1 MNGERLDAHTIQW
14 NVPAAPAKA
23 TSYLSRTV
31 AGTQTAFT
39 RRMRILVTGGTGVV
53 GTGTVTELLRRE
65 HTVVLV
71 SRHAEDDA
79 KQWPSG
85 VVARDCDVTNAAGLR
100 GAADGCDAVLHMAGI
115 VEEAPPETTFDKIN
129 VEGTQHILAEAKRAG
144 VPRFVFV
151 SSLGA
156 DVGESGYHRSKRK
169 AEDAVRSFDGAW
181 TICRPGNVYGPGDAQ
196 ISMLLRMVRGASPI
210 VPKIGDGDQPFQ
222 PIWWEDAAY
231 ALAEVVER
239 DDLAHRELDLAG
251 AETTSQNDLLDRF
264 RVITGRAIHSIAL
277 PEVVA
282 SLGAK
287 AISLVGWDVGFSD
300 DQFQML
306 REGNVIA
313 PGTTNALTETLG
325 VEPTPL
331 DAGLRALC
339 DQQPEQLSNDGV
351 GALKRKR
358 FWADITGSDCTPEAL
373 FQQLVA
379 HFNDVTPVFVSVGA
393 EPSSGDAIEEGETL
407 TLSLPMRGH
416 VQVRVTGLEERRVT
430 LITLA
435 GHPLAGAVRFL
446 CDDRGGAVRFQV
458 EVYDRAANIIDLIAM
473 RTLGDRLQSH
483 TWSKVVESMIERS
496 GGVAPAGVE
505 YDSESL
511 NDDEAALIGQWLE
524 ALVVER
530 KLAENTAKIDQD
542 DVSRAPPRPT

>member
-1 MNGERLDAHTIQW
+1 M
-14 NVPAAPAKA
+14 
-23 TSYLSRTV
+23 V
-31 AGTQTAFT
+31 AGTQTAFPT
-39 RRMRILVTGGTGVV
+39 YMRILVTGGTGVV
-53 GTGTVTELLRRE
+53 GTGTVTELLRRG

-71 SRHAEDDA
+71 SRHAAADA
-79 KQWPSG
+79 RQWPSG
-85 VVARDCDVTNAAGLR
+85 VIARACDVTDAARLR
-100 GAADGCDAVLHMAGI
+100 GAAEGCDAVLHMAGI
-115 VEEAPPETTFDKIN
+115 VEEEPPETTFDTIN
-129 VEGTQHILAEAKRAG
+129 VQGTKHMLAEAARAG
-144 VPRFVFV
+144 VKRFVFV

-156 DVGESGYHRSKRK
+156 DSGESGYHRSKRQ

-181 TICRPGNVYGPGDAQ
+181 TICRPGNVYGPGDEQ

-222 PIWWEDAAY
+222 PIWWEDAAF

-239 DDLAHRELDLAG
+239 DDLANEELDLAG
-251 AETTSQNDLLDRF
+251 AELTSQNDLLERF
-264 RVITGRAIHSIAL
+264 NTITGRDVRAVSLPESIA
-277 PEVVA
+277 
-282 SLGAK
+282 SIGAK
-287 AISLVGWDVGFSD
+287 AISLVGWDVGFSE

-313 PGTTNALTETLG
+313 PGRTNALTETLG
-325 VEPTPL
+325 IEPTSL

-339 DQQPEQLSNDGV
+339 DQQPEQLSDDGV

-358 FWADITGSDCTPEAL
+358 YWADITGSDSTPESL
-373 FQQLVA
+373 FREFLE
-379 HFNDVTPVFVSVGA
+379 HFNDVTPVFVEVGA
-393 EPSSGDAIEEGETL
+393 EPSSDDEIQEGETL

-446 CDDRGGAVRFQV
+446 AEQRGEAVRFQV

-483 TWSKVVESMIERS
+483 TWSKVVENMIERS
-496 GGVAPAGVE
+496 GGVASAGVE
-505 YDSESL
+505 HDSETL
-511 NDDEAALIGQWLE
+511 DEDEAARIGKWLE
-524 ALVVER
+524 EMVLAR
-530 KLAENTAKIDQD
+530 KRAENTEKIEGD
-542 DVSRAPPRPT
+542 DVSRARPLPT

>member
-1 MNGERLDAHTIQW
+1 
-14 NVPAAPAKA
+14 
-23 TSYLSRTV
+23 
-31 AGTQTAFT
+31 
-39 RRMRILVTGGTGVV
+39 MRILVTGGTGVV
-53 GTGTVTELLRRE
+53 GTGTVTELLRRG

-71 SRHAEDDA
+71 SRHATDDA
-79 KQWPSG
+79 RQWPDG
-85 VVARDCDVTNAAGLR
+85 VIARVCDVTNPTGLR

-129 VEGTQHILAEAKRAG
+129 VEGTKHILAEAKRAG
-144 VPRFVFV
+144 VKRFVFV

-156 DVGESGYHRSKRK
+156 DRGESGYHRSKRA
-169 AEDAVRSFDGAW
+169 AEEIVRDFDGAW

-210 VPKIGDGDQPFQ
+210 VPKIGEGDQPFQ
-222 PIWWEDAAY
+222 PIWWEDAAF

-239 DDLAHRELDLAG
+239 DDLAGRELDVAG
-251 AETTSQNDLLDRF
+251 DEQTSQNDLLDRF
-264 RVITGRAIHSIAL
+264 NAITGRDVHAIGL

-282 SLGAK
+282 SIGAK
-287 AISLVGWDVGFSD
+287 AISLVGWDVGFSE

-313 PGTTNALTETLG
+313 PGATNALTETLG
-325 VEPTPL
+325 IEPTRL

-339 DQQPEQLSNDGV
+339 DQQPEQLSNDGI
-351 GALKRKR
+351 GSLKRKR
-358 FWADITGSDCTPEAL
+358 FWADITGNDCTPEAL
-373 FQQLVA
+373 FKQLLA
-379 HFNDVTPVFVSVGA
+379 HFNDVTPVFVDVGA
-393 EPSSGDAIEEGETL
+393 EPTSNDAIVEGETL

-416 VQVRVTGLEERRVT
+416 VQVRVTGLEARRVT

-446 CDDRGGAVRFQV
+446 CEERGDAVRFQI

-483 TWSKVVESMIERS
+483 TWSKVVENMIERS
-496 GGVAPAGVE
+496 GGVASNGVE
-505 YDSESL
+505 HDSETL
-511 NDDEAALIGQWLE
+511 NDEEAALIEQWLE
-524 ALVVER
+524 EMVVAR
-530 KLAENTAKIDQD
+530 KRAENAATIEGR
-542 DVSRAPPRPT
+542 DVSPARPRPT